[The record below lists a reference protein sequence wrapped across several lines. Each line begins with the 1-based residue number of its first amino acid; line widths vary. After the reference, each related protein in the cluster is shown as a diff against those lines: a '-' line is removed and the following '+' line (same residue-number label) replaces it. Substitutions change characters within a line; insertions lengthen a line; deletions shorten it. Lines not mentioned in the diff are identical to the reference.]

1 MGDGPI
7 AQAVTAK
14 PFDDVCLLSDYDEH
28 TVAPY
33 LKWLRR
39 KTTTRVVLFHEP
51 LSGPTQFGEIYE
63 AAVRGVN
70 KALGDNPPDVALT
83 FHLSPGT
90 PAMAAVWILLGKT
103 RFPAELIESS
113 RDHGVRTASVPFD
126 ISADFIPDLLR
137 EQDDR
142 LRRSSAS
149 EPPEA
154 PEFADI
160 LHRSRVMSRLVQ
172 RARRVAVRNVP
183 VLIEGESG
191 TGKEMLARAIH
202 RASPR
207 RERPFVA
214 VNCGAIP
221 AQLVESELFGHEN
234 GAFTDAK
241 ESRRGYFEAANGGT
255 LFLDE
260 VGELPAAAQVKLL
273 RVVQEGE
280 IVRLG
285 ATKPMKVDIRIV
297 AATNRTLIDEIAE
310 GRFRE
315 DLFYRFA
322 VAVLKIPPLR
332 DRTGDLSFL
341 VDHLMEQVNR
351 EAASEPGYQGE
362 ETFCRSKE
370 SSSWPLLAGERSRAA
385 QHTSPRRNLERR
397 GNDLGGRRSRS
408 ASADCVLAPAGR
420 TRQAARRGS
429 ESARIAAGSGR

>member
-1 MGDGPI
+1 
-7 AQAVTAK
+7 
-14 PFDDVCLLSDYDEH
+14 
-28 TVAPY
+28 
-33 LKWLRR
+33 
-39 KTTTRVVLFHEP
+39 
-51 LSGPTQFGEIYE
+51 
-63 AAVRGVN
+63 
-70 KALGDNPPDVALT
+70 
-83 FHLSPGT
+83 
-90 PAMAAVWILLGKT
+90 MAAVWILLGKT

-183 VLIEGESG
+183 VLIDGESG

-221 AQLVESELFGHEN
+221 AQLVESELFGHER

-241 ESRRGYFEAANGGT
+241 ESRKGYFEAASGGT

-285 ATKPMKVDIRIV
+285 ATKPMKVDTRIV
-297 AATNRTLIDEIAE
+297 AATNRSLVDEIAE

-322 VAVLKIPPLR
+322 VAGPQDSSAPRSHGGPQL
-332 DRTGDLSFL
+332 
-341 VDHLMEQVNR
+341 
-351 EAASEPGYQGE
+351 PG
-362 ETFCRSKE
+362 
-370 SSSWPLLAGERSRAA
+370 
-385 QHTSPRRNLERR
+385 
-397 GNDLGGRRSRS
+397 
-408 ASADCVLAPAGR
+408 
-420 TRQAARRGS
+420 
-429 ESARIAAGSGR
+429 